1 MNFDQILKNI
11 SRQITL
17 DPAECEFFTSLLER
31 KFILKKNYLTRTN
44 EICRYDYFVIS
55 GCLKVCYTDRKG
67 VECIIK
73 FAVEN
78 WWVVDLASF
87 LNYTAS
93 FYYIQA
99 IEDTELFRLSR
110 TNYDLLH
117 QKIPAFQKF
126 SNERWQTGFIALQQR
141 IIQNL
146 SLTAEERYRNFQQK
160 YPNLEQRISQKLIAA
175 YLGITPEFFSMMR
188 KKQATIHS

>member
-1 MNFDQILKNI
+1 MILEYI
-11 SRQITL
+11 SRQIAL
-17 DPAECEFFTSLLER
+17 DPAEREFFASLLER
-31 KFILKKNYLTRTN
+31 KSISKKDYLIRTS
-44 EICRYDYFVIS
+44 EICRYDYFVTS
-55 GCLKVCYTDRKG
+55 GCLKVCYINRKG

-73 FAVEN
+73 FAIEN
-78 WWVVDLASF
+78 WWVVD
-87 LNYTAS
+87 
-93 FYYIQA
+93 
-99 IEDTELFRLSR
+99 DTELFRLSR

-126 SNERWQTGFIALQQR
+126 SKERWQAGFIALQQR

-146 SLTAEERYRNFQQK
+146 SLTAEERYWNFRQK

-188 KKQATIHS
+188 KKHLTIHS